1 MTATPMTVTG
11 VVLAG
16 GLGRRM
22 SADGSGVDKG
32 LQPLRGRP
40 MVAHAIER
48 LAPQVDT
55 LLINA
60 NRHLEAYAGFGWPVV
75 SDTIAGYAGPLAGL
89 ASALRV
95 ARTDWVLTV
104 PCDSPLLPV
113 DLRARMAAA
122 ALAAGARLSVARTT
136 EGEQP
141 VFLLVERGLA
151 GDLEAWLAAG
161 GRRIDAW
168 YRRLDPAWADFPDAR
183 AFCNIN
189 TPADLAALG

>member
-1 MTATPMTVTG
+1 MNATSMTVTG

-22 SADGSGVDKG
+22 SADGNGVDKG
-32 LQPLRGRP
+32 LQPLHGRP
-40 MVAHAIER
+40 LVAHAIER

-60 NRHLEAYAGFGWPVV
+60 NRHLDTYRTFGWPVV
-75 SDTIAGYAGPLAGL
+75 SDALAGYAGPLAGL

-95 ARTDWVLTV
+95 ADTDWVITV

-113 DLRARMAAA
+113 DLLARMAAA
-122 ALAAGARLSVARTT
+122 ARASAARVAVARTI

-141 VFLLVERGLA
+141 VFLLVERSLGD
-151 GDLEAWLAAG
+151 DLETWLADG

-168 YRRLDPAWADFPDAR
+168 YRRLAPAYADFPDPR
-183 AFCNIN
+183 AFSNIN
-189 TPADLAALG
+189 TPADLAALR